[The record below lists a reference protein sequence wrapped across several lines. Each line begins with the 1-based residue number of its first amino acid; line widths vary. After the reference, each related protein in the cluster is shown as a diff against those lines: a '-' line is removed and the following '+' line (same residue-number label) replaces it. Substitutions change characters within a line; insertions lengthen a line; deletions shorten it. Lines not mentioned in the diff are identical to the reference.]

1 MYEERFYRK
10 VIKPADLVCYRV
22 EHQETDLFCCTRTDL
37 RDYIRERVLIYRRQL
52 DRYIEIRPE
61 FRHSLVPIAAD
72 SLAPPIAREMIAV
85 STELHVGPMATVAGA
100 FAEFIGRDIG
110 AKSDTFIIENGG
122 DISLKTYVERVVQVY
137 ANDSPFS
144 GTIGIKLKPKDLP
157 YGVCTSSATVGPSL
171 SLGRADAVCT
181 IANSALLA
189 DGLATH
195 LGNIVKK
202 KEDIPFAIEK
212 GQDFAGVIGIL
223 IILGKH
229 LGLWGDIEMVK
240 LSGLDRQRP

>member
-1 MYEERFYRK
+1 M
-10 VIKPADLVCYRV
+10 
-22 EHQETDLFCCTRTDL
+22 
-37 RDYIRERVLIYRRQL
+37 
-52 DRYIEIRPE
+52 
-61 FRHSLVPIAAD
+61 IAA
-72 SLAPPIAREMIAV
+72 SAL
-85 STELHVGPMATVAGA
+85 LHVGPMATVAGA

-122 DISLKTYVERVVQVY
+122 DICLKTDVERVAQIY
-137 ANDSPFS
+137 ASDSPFS
-144 GTIGIKLKPKDLP
+144 GSIGIRLKPKNLP

-181 IANSALLA
+181 IADSALLA
-189 DGLATH
+189 DGLATY

-212 GQDFAGVIGIL
+212 GQGVAGVIGIL

-229 LGLWGDIEMVK
+229 LGLWGDIEIVQ
-240 LSGLDRQRP
+240 LSGLEQ